1 MAHLFTTS
9 ARSALRATAQ
19 RAAPA
24 VSIQHEQTLRLQ
36 VAPSKFRGN
45 KTKEG

>member
-24 VSIQHEQTLRLQ
+24 VSIQRYQTLRLQ
-36 VAPSKFRGN
+36 AALFKIRGN